1 MMITRIVNYAVNVRV
16 GFATFQTI
24 IKGLVKAFFCLTRYL
39 KTRPLNPENSAR
51 LISRIAK
58 TIHCSMWWLLS
69 LLHLTWDEWQ
79 LTLHSTDKAILT
91 QLTIFYII
99 MEWYSPFY
107 RAYFNYS
114 DFIIIVLNIQRCMI
128 IFLINGPN
136 FRLPIMAPKGYVV
149 DRSTTR
155 QAKNLIKL
163 Q

>member
-1 MMITRIVNYAVNVRV
+1 MITRIVNYAVNVGV

-24 IKGLVKAFFCLTRYL
+24 IKGLVKAFFCLTWHL
-39 KTRPLNPENSAR
+39 ETRPLNPENSAR
-51 LISRIAK
+51 LISKFAK

-69 LLHLTWDEWQ
+69 LPWDEWQ

-114 DFIIIVLNIQRCMI
+114 DFIIIVLNIQRCLI
-128 IFLINGPN
+128 IFLTHGPN
-136 FRLPIMAPKGYVV
+136 FRLPIMASKGYVV